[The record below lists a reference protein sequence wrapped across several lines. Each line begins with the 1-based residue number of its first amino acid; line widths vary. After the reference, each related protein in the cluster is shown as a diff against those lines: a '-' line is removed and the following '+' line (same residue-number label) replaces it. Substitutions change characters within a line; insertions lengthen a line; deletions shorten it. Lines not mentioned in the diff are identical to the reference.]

1 MSTPPPGPPVEGSGS
16 VQEDAPAPT
25 DADWTVEDV
34 AMFLVTTFIQ
44 NAAGAAV
51 GIVEQT
57 AAAVEDSLGAALRG
71 EYSASRLAKDSALL
85 WARNVEFV
93 SRLFSV
99 GSPTEALAPAQKPE
113 KVW

>member
-1 MSTPPPGPPVEGSGS
+1 MSTPQPGTPVDGSVS
-16 VQEDAPAPT
+16 VQEDAPDPT
-25 DADWTVEDV
+25 DADNTVEDV

-93 SRLFSV
+93 TRLFAV
-99 GSPTEALAPAQKPE
+99 GAPTEALVPQKPE
-113 KVW
+113 KV